1 MMSRECRADVFEE
14 RQTAGSKM
22 SIACRLGFRGV
33 LCLLLLAIQLA
44 TLPATHA
51 VIVSGNQSGY
61 DTGTGAGSGWDYVG
75 TVSGASGIYLGQ
87 YNGNSWVL
95 TAAHV
100 GPGTFTLASTAY
112 SYVANTYV
120 QITGTDLGVFQIAG
134 SLSLPNL
141 TLAATTPAI
150 GSSVTMIG
158 YGRNRAPDPTT
169 WYVDLDTNPYT
180 WSESSFPAPDGWVD
194 GYKWADGQTKRW
206 GTNRV
211 SGTANISYGY
221 GNVKSLYT
229 TFDNTAG
236 EAQGAPGDSGGGV
249 FFNNSGMTELVGLMV
264 TITSYSG
271 QPANTSV
278 YGNQTYAVD
287 IAQYRNQILTV
298 IPEPSTLVLTL
309 IAVPLLFRR
318 RFRQPR

>member
-1 MMSRECRADVFEE
+1 M
-14 RQTAGSKM
+14 
-22 SIACRLGFRGV
+22 
-33 LCLLLLAIQLA
+33 LCLLLLAVQLA
-44 TLPATHA
+44 TPSATHA
-51 VIVSGNQSGY
+51 VIVSGDQSGY
-61 DTGTGAGSGWDYVG
+61 DTASGAGSGWDYLG

-87 YNGNSWVL
+87 YNGYSWVL

-112 SYVANTYV
+112 NYVANTYV
-120 QITGTDLGVFQIAG
+120 QITGTDLGVFQIDG
-134 SLSLPNL
+134 NLSLPNL

-158 YGRNRAPDPTT
+158 YGRNRASDLTT
-169 WYVDLDTNPYT
+169 WYVDTNA
-180 WSESSFPAPDGWVD
+180 WSWDESQFSGWD
-194 GYKWADGQTKRW
+194 ATYNGYKLADGQTKRW
-206 GTNRV
+206 GTNLV
-211 SGTANISYGY
+211 SGTAIISYGY

-229 TFDNTAG
+229 TFDNSAG

-249 FFNNSGMTELVGLMV
+249 FWNNGGTPELAGVMV
-264 TITSYSG
+264 TIASYSG

-287 IAQYRNQILTV
+287 IAQYRNQILAV

-309 IAVPLLFRR
+309 MAVPLLFRR
-318 RFRQPR
+318 RRQPR